1 VSKSEPAVVT
11 VNVDVDA
18 VTSSYQAVRPLGDP
32 EQVSGSPVS
41 MLAKIVFLLSLK
53 GSGGKLEI
61 ALAKLSLAGG
71 KPAVML
77 MLSCPGGISTLPTWI
92 R

>member
-41 MLAKIVFLLSLK
+41 MLAKVVLLLSVY
-53 GSGGKLEI
+53 GSCDIKV
-61 ALAKLSLAGG
+61 ALSKLSLAGG
-71 KPAVML
+71 VPAVML
-77 MLSCPGGISTLPTWI
+77 MLSCPGGISTLPTWM